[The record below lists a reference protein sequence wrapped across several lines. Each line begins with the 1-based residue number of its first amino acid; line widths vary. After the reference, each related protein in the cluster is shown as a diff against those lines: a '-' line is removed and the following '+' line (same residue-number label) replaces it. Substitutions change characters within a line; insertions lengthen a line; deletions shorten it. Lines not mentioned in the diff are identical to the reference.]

1 MQFLYFIQ
9 QALVWIMTIYWVYQ
23 VVISMFSFVKFK
35 DKPLIDD
42 REHKFLAIIPAH
54 NEEAVV
60 GNLVKSLLDQEYPK
74 DKLDIY
80 VIADNCNDKTAQIAR
95 DLGVN
100 VFERFEDDPKKKTKG
115 AALNKFLGMILAD
128 PKKYDYDAFC
138 VFDAD
143 NIVDS
148 KFFVGMNKH
157 LSQGEEVVQGYRDIK
172 NPSDSWIA
180 AGYALFYWTMHRF
193 YHLAR
198 YNAGLSTL
206 MNGTGFMVKMDVI
219 RDEGWNTK
227 TLTEDIEFSLKT
239 IISGKKVGWAT
250 EAICYDEQPVQFGP
264 SWTQRSRWTVGHIQ
278 CLKEYTVDLEK
289 STLERKTLTNLDG
302 FLYLAGSIPMFIIT
316 ILLLLSNAIIY
327 LQKEM
332 TTFDFLINILKYVIP
347 TFLLPIFT
355 AMAVMILDH
364 RPMKKMVKGLLMYP
378 IFMGS
383 WLVIN
388 FKCLFK
394 QNVTWTK
401 IEHKRDVKIDEVSK

>member
-1 MQFLYFIQ
+1 
-9 QALVWIMTIYWVYQ
+9 
-23 VVISMFSFVKFK
+23 
-35 DKPLIDD
+35 
-42 REHKFLAIIPAH
+42 
-54 NEEAVV
+54 
-60 GNLVKSLLDQEYPK
+60 
-74 DKLDIY
+74 
-80 VIADNCNDKTAQIAR
+80 
-95 DLGVN
+95 
-100 VFERFEDDPKKKTKG
+100 
-115 AALNKFLGMILAD
+115 
-128 PKKYDYDAFC
+128 
-138 VFDAD
+138 
-143 NIVDS
+143 
-148 KFFVGMNKH
+148 
-157 LSQGEEVVQGYRDIK
+157 
-172 NPSDSWIA
+172 
-180 AGYALFYWTMHRF
+180 MHRF

-316 ILLLLSNAIIY
+316 ILLLLSNALIY